1 MRASRFMILL
11 YVCMVGIPVLLLIYA
26 FSYLFSQLFIERIVL
41 AIIAF
46 GLILYG
52 ILSFVD
58 VYARKKGVN
67 PHEVQIKL
75 RLLER
80 KKAEEAPVPGKEGEK
95 AVNLKIKRFNPDK
108 KGLEESSYKMFAD
121 SLTTVLDMLLVVK
134 ASKDSTL
141 AMRYSCRM
149 GICGSCGMVV
159 NGKPVL
165 ACETNVFKNLE
176 NDEISVEPMQGHAL
190 LRDLVTDFDDF
201 FEKHSSIKPGLYRV
215 DEKEKYEPTKPYYQS
230 KAELDKFLPYSYCI
244 MCGLCVDACPVSNT
258 NKDFLGPQALSQVYR
273 YNADS
278 RDQKGTRRI
287 FDVDTLDGVWGCEFA
302 GACSEVC
309 PKGVD
314 PATAIQLLKAELS
327 KNLLKEDVT

>member
-11 YVCMVGIPVLLLIYA
+11 YICMVGVPILLLVYA
-26 FSYLFSQLFIERIVL
+26 FSYLFSQLFIERIAL

-58 VYARKKGVN
+58 VYARKKGIS
-67 PHEVQIKL
+67 PHEVRIKL
-75 RLLER
+75 KLIG
-80 KKAEEAPVPGKEGEK
+80 KNKVEEGQELSPKEGEK
-95 AVNLKIKRFNPDK
+95 IINLKVRRFNPEK
-108 KGLEESSYKMFAD
+108 KGLEEFSYKMAAD
-121 SLTTVLDMLLVVK
+121 SLTTVLDMLLGVK
-134 ASKDSTL
+134 ASKDGTL

-165 ACETNVFKNLE
+165 ACQTNVFKNL
-176 NDEISVEPMQGHAL
+176 NNGEIFVEPMQGHAL

-201 FEKHSSIKPGLYRV
+201 FEKHSSIKPGIYRV
-215 DEKEKYEPTKPYYQS
+215 DTKEKYSPTKPYYQS

-287 FDVDTLDGVWGCEFA
+287 FDVDTLDGAWGCEFA

-327 KNLLKEDVT
+327 KNLLKGD